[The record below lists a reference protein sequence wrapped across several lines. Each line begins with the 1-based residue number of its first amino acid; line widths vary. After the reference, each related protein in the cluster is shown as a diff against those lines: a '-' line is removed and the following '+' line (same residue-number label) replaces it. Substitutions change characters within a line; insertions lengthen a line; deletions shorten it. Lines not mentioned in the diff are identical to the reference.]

1 MKLQALFTACIQALV
16 NPDLD
21 WPVASNLVGK
31 QVVQEFISIHRD
43 MAPKHWAAEVHAI
56 ADDYELDSSSF
67 QDAWESGTP
76 NAKP

>member
-1 MKLQALFTACIQALV
+1 MKLQDLFNACIQALV

-21 WPVASNLVGK
+21 WPVASSLVGK

-56 ADDYELDSSSF
+56 ADDYELDSSAF
-67 QDAWESGTP
+67 QEAWESGTP
-76 NAKP
+76 NAK